1 MKRLFAS
8 RAATAALSSVL
19 TLFLAGG
26 GYAIASGS
34 GGTISVCVNGKTGA
48 LYKAATCKK
57 HNSKLIWNQT
67 GPAGAKGATG
77 APGTPGAPGIQGPVG
92 PSAGYSNYGAGDTQ
106 VSIGTTPTTV
116 ASLALPVGSY
126 MLSAE
131 ATLDDS
137 TVAELNQCQIVS
149 PTGSE
154 LAVSYGSTDATSI
167 QSINTEFAPLTLT
180 SAGTVALKCYSNEA
194 DAEAEAPHL
203 TAIQVGTVTG
213 S

>member
-19 TLFLAGG
+19 TLLLAGG

-34 GGTISVCVNGKTGA
+34 GGKITVCVNSKTGA
-48 LYKAATCKK
+48 LYKAAMCKK
-57 HNSKLIWNQT
+57 HSSKLTWNQT
-67 GPAGAKGATG
+67 GPAGARGA
-77 APGTPGAPGIQGPVG
+77 PGAPGGQGIQGIPGPTG
-92 PSAGYSNYGAGDTQ
+92 PSNGYSNYGAGDHQ

-116 ASLALPVGSY
+116 ASLALPAGAY
-126 MLSAE
+126 ILSAE
-131 ATLDDS
+131 ATLDD

-180 SAGTVALKCYSNEA
+180 SAGTVALKCYSNDVGA
-194 DAEAEAPHL
+194 QAEAPHL